1 MILGGGPNRIGQ
13 GIEFDYCCVH
23 ASFSLREEGVES
35 IMVNSNPETV
45 STDYDT
51 SDKLYFE
58 PLTRED
64 VLHIIETEKP
74 LGMIVQFGGQTPLNL
89 AVPLEK
95 AGGKIL
101 GTSPDAID
109 LAEDRKRFQQLLQ
122 KLDLKQPR
130 NATAFTVEEAVA
142 AAEAIGYP
150 VVVRPSYVL
159 GGRAMEIVYD
169 EPMLRRFMATA
180 VHVSPGH
187 PILIDQFLEDAIEL
201 DVDAISDGETTVIG
215 GIMEHIEQAG
225 IHSGD
230 SACVLPPISISQELQ
245 EEVRRQTR
253 MLAAELGVV
262 GLMNIQYAIQKG
274 QIFLLEVN
282 PRASRT
288 IPFVSKAIGVPLAK
302 LATKVMLGKSLKE
315 LGFVKEVEPRHL
327 SVKESVFP
335 FSRFPNVDILLGPEM
350 KSTGEVMGIG
360 DSFGI
365 AFAKGQAAVG
375 YDLPTGG
382 TVFVSVRDI
391 DKPGLVPVARR
402 FSELGFR
409 LIATRG
415 TADFLRDHGIP
426 VDNVFKLREGR
437 PHVMDHIKNG
447 QIQLVINTSLGKE
460 TSSDSYEIRRTTL
473 VYNIPYTTTI
483 AGARALAEAVSALQD
498 GDWDVKTIQEY
509 HQENIER

>member
-1 MILGGGPNRIGQ
+1 
-13 GIEFDYCCVH
+13 
-23 ASFSLREEGVES
+23 
-35 IMVNSNPETV
+35 
-45 STDYDT
+45 
-51 SDKLYFE
+51 
-58 PLTRED
+58 
-64 VLHIIETEKP
+64 
-74 LGMIVQFGGQTPLNL
+74 
-89 AVPLEK
+89 
-95 AGGKIL
+95 
-101 GTSPDAID
+101 
-109 LAEDRKRFQQLLQ
+109 
-122 KLDLKQPR
+122 
-130 NATAFTVEEAVA
+130 VEEAVA

-169 EPMLRRFMATA
+169 ELMLRRFMATA

-215 GIMEHIEQAG
+215 GIMEHIEEAG

-288 IPFVSKAIGVPLAK
+288 IPFVSKAIGIPLAK